1 MPNVTCTSASP
12 SAFSIPGKPA
22 RLGLDGF
29 GVYAS
34 SSEKTTA
41 FFLKNTIVFTC
52 CFIDIAVAANSDSAS
67 SEPLASPHS
76 ASRVVVALFV
86 EAENKFAS
94 PAASAE
100 LQFDV
105 LAEQIEWFEPLDV
118 LSGPAD
124 PVGRR
129 FAAPVATFA
138 DTCCSIAGFAGS
150 TVE

>member
-1 MPNVTCTSASP
+1 M
-12 SAFSIPGKPA
+12 KKD
-22 RLGLDGF
+22 RLLFKESDRF
-29 GVYAS
+29 
-34 SSEKTTA
+34 
-41 FFLKNTIVFTC
+41 FTC

-76 ASRVVVALFV
+76 ARRLVVALFV

-94 PAASAE
+94 PAASAVW
-100 LQFDV
+100 QFDV